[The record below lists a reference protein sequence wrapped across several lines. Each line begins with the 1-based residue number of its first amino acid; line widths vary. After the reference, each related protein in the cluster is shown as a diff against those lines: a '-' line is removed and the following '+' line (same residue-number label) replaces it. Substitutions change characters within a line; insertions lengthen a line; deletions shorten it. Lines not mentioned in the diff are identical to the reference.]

1 MCFLSTNVLQ
11 QAWQVIR
18 VCGAESYVD
27 DTKIYLSFPLKDI
40 EESLCQVKQDLH
52 RVAEWCCS
60 NHLLVNPGK
69 TEFVLFGVRQ
79 ILSKVPNVTVLFLG
93 QNLTPTT
100 SCKDLG
106 VILDSSLSFNEHINY
121 VK

>member
-27 DTKIYLSFPLKDI
+27 DAKIYLSFPLKDI

-52 RVAEWCCS
+52 RVAEWS
-60 NHLLVNPGK
+60 LLKPSPNKP
-69 TEFVLFGVRQ
+69 RQ
-79 ILSKVPNVTVLFLG
+79 DRIRVVWRQADTQQGPQCYRAVFRAESDPDYIV
-93 QNLTPTT
+93 
-100 SCKDLG
+100 
-106 VILDSSLSFNEHINY
+106 
-121 VK
+121 